1 MNVHVSELCKSRTS
15 DNSQH
20 THTDT
25 HALNQPFS
33 LLTLLVG
40 GCHGYLTRGK
50 GLDGPE
56 ELRNILDGH
65 LQAEG
70 VRSERQ
76 HLGLLQE
83 LTPSGPLCCHHS
95 LQDTSRKGDQ
105 EGRVTSN
112 RGLNTKNI
120 KTLSEES

>member
-1 MNVHVSELCKSRTS
+1 MFTYLRCVNPASLTPLS
-15 DNSQH
+15 
-20 THTDT
+20 THMDT

-33 LLTLLVG
+33 LLTLLVS
-40 GCHGYLTRGK
+40 GCHGYLTSGK

-83 LTPSGPLCCHHS
+83 LTTSGPLCCHHS
-95 LQDTSRKGDQ
+95 LQDKA
-105 EGRVTSN
+105 GRE
-112 RGLNTKNI
+112 I
-120 KTLSEES
+120 KTVG

>member
-1 MNVHVSELCKSRTS
+1 MNVHVSGLCKSNIS
-15 DNSQH
+15 DTSQH

-33 LLTLLVG
+33 LLTLLVS

-50 GLDGPE
+50 GLDRPE

-95 LQDTSRKGDQ
+95 LQDKA
-105 EGRVTSN
+105 GRE
-112 RGLNTKNI
+112 I
-120 KTLSEES
+120 KKVG